1 MVQKGRVEAANIN
14 KAAETLSERGL
25 FVITLDP
32 VVETGFLSIFA
43 RKATMKFDE
52 VVIFT
57 RQMAA
62 IIEAGL
68 TITNGI
74 GILADQAS
82 PGAKEVL
89 NQILNDLEA
98 GMSFSAALRRFPKIF
113 DNSYTYMVEAGESSG
128 SLDVVLN
135 RLADTMEERREFKSK
150 VSGAMIYP
158 IAIFIIMGIVVV
170 VVMIFV
176 VPTISEIFEQFDA
189 ELPIATRILI
199 GLSDFMVNYWYWC
212 IALVAAVVGV
222 YWVWYQA
229 PASKRI
235 VDKIMLKIPVFGPL
249 RQKTILKDYNETL
262 GMLVHSGVPLVEA
275 LDLAGS
281 SVTSPVYHDN
291 LMEIQEKVEKGIS
304 LGTAFEAYDDF
315 PPIMTQMIKVGE
327 ETGKLDEVL
336 MKITE
341 YFRGDSERAVANMMS
356 ALEPIIMVILGLAVA
371 FLVIAIIL
379 PIFQLSDAVNM

>member
-1 MVQKGRVEAANIN
+1 
-14 KAAETLSERGL
+14 
-25 FVITLDP
+25 
-32 VVETGFLSIFA
+32 
-43 RKATMKFDE
+43 
-52 VVIFT
+52 
-57 RQMAA
+57 
-62 IIEAGL
+62 
-68 TITNGI
+68 
-74 GILADQAS
+74 
-82 PGAKEVL
+82 
-89 NQILNDLEA
+89 
-98 GMSFSAALRRFPKIF
+98 
-113 DNSYTYMVEAGESSG
+113 
-128 SLDVVLN
+128 
-135 RLADTMEERREFKSK
+135 
-150 VSGAMIYP
+150 
-158 IAIFIIMGIVVV
+158 
-170 VVMIFV
+170 
-176 VPTISEIFEQFDA
+176 
-189 ELPIATRILI
+189 
-199 GLSDFMVNYWYWC
+199 
-212 IALVAAVVGV
+212 
-222 YWVWYQA
+222 
-229 PASKRI
+229 
-235 VDKIMLKIPVFGPL
+235 MLKIPVFGPL